1 MAQQNNTYIILIGV
15 SGSGKSTWSK
25 QFIKDNANYV
35 RINRDDIRR
44 VLVGDLV
51 SYYTREDVNSLEGI
65 VTDISFELLDLCT
78 FKNKNIIIDNTNLTQ
93 AYIKIWLGQ
102 FKNHSRITD
111 IQFKLFDCEL
121 IEAKSRVYQRDYLFT
136 NDPNKVDYI
145 DKQYQ
150 QYQSIKKWI
159 LETYPDNI
167 IK

>member
-1 MAQQNNTYIILIGV
+1 MMYTEEEVVILMTKAFETGF
-15 SGSGKSTWSK
+15 K
-25 QFIKDNANYV
+25 QYEIVEA
-35 RINRDDIRR
+35 
-44 VLVGDLV
+44 G
-51 SYYTREDVNSLEGI
+51 LEGKE
-65 VTDISFELLDLCT
+65 TDISFELLDLCT

-93 AYIKIWLGQ
+93 AYIKVWLGQ
-102 FKNHSRITD
+102 FKQHSRITD
-111 IQFKLFDCEL
+111 VKFKLFDCDL
-121 IEAKSRVYQRDYLFT
+121 RQAKIRVWERDYLST